1 MKILLSFLFLF
12 LFFLILFVA
21 IFFSIFILPC
31 SFWLGCFAFPPTFLS
46 SYANSLH
53 PSLLPLPPS
62 PCSSTLSSVCPGSGS
77 WLLLYH
83 FSSSASSFFL
93 ELSSWRL
100 PLPVLPARDIP
111 IHSHPHSLTFTLTLI
126 PGFRFAFTA
135 LALLLCV

>member
-77 WLLLYH
+77 WLFLYH
-83 FSSSASSFFL
+83 FSSSASSFFWSL
-93 ELSSWRL
+93 VRGDFLCLCCLRGTY
-100 PLPVLPARDIP
+100 PYTHTHT
-111 IHSHPHSLTFTLTLI
+111 HSHTLTLI